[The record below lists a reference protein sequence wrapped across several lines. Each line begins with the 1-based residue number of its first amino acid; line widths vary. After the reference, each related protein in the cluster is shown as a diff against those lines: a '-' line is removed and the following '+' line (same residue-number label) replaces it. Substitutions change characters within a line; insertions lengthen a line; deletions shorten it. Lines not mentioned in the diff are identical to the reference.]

1 MVLRTRKISVR
12 DQFLSWLDVPV
23 SLPAVPFR
31 THREPFRIAGD
42 SIFIRSKHCDLNV
55 SSEALGSAF
64 LLPAAFIG
72 RRISGRSAD
81 QQWQDGA
88 GEILRQAN
96 DWWGWRAGYPRFHG
110 VSPLK
115 RASGVG
121 LAFSLGVDSFY
132 SCFFAEPAPDFLVLA
147 AGFDVPLERQ
157 EVLDAMCR
165 SVAEIAEVT
174 GARWALIETNLRKH
188 RLFRKAS
195 WEYVHGGAVAMLG
208 HLLSDRCATFII
220 SSSFEQGKLGPWGSH
235 PDLDPLW
242 SSSALRIQHFGEDVS
257 RLEKLRRLI
266 NHPVARIYVQRH
278 LRVCW
283 VAPNRSGNCGRCRK
297 CTLLRASLALCEPGF
312 QLETMPDDLVLL
324 DTIRSLAPCSDGL
337 VLNFWRELLGGDNP
351 ELDSA
356 IRDLVSRSEEKLG
369 G

>member
-31 THREPFRIAGD
+31 THRETFRIAGD

-132 SCFFAEPAPDFLVLA
+132 SCFFAELQKYK
-147 AGFDVPLERQ
+147 R
-157 EVLDAMCR
+157 
-165 SVAEIAEVT
+165 
-174 GARWALIETNLRKH
+174 
-188 RLFRKAS
+188 
-195 WEYVHGGAVAMLG
+195 
-208 HLLSDRCATFII
+208 
-220 SSSFEQGKLGPWGSH
+220 
-235 PDLDPLW
+235 
-242 SSSALRIQHFGEDVS
+242 
-257 RLEKLRRLI
+257 
-266 NHPVARIYVQRH
+266 
-278 LRVCW
+278 
-283 VAPNRSGNCGRCRK
+283 
-297 CTLLRASLALCEPGF
+297 
-312 QLETMPDDLVLL
+312 
-324 DTIRSLAPCSDGL
+324 TIFK
-337 VLNFWRELLGGDNP
+337 N
-351 ELDSA
+351 
-356 IRDLVSRSEEKLG
+356 IR
-369 G
+369 